1 MIMRTRTIR
10 QRIDFSADP
19 HDLYE
24 TLMDSKKHSEFTG
37 SKCVISR
44 KVGGKVSA
52 YDGYI
57 TGENIELELD
67 KKIVQTWRAE
77 EDCWPADHYSR
88 VIFVLKPTKSGT
100 RLTFTH
106 SGVPVDCGDR
116 FDTGWQEQYWTPM
129 QEMFSKMSLI

>member
-1 MIMRTRTIR
+1 MKTRTIR
-10 QRIDFSADP
+10 QTIDFSAKT
-19 HDLYE
+19 HEVYE
-24 TLMDSKKHSEFTG
+24 ALMDSKKHSEFTG

-44 KVGGKVSA
+44 KVRGKVSA

-57 TGENIELELD
+57 VGENIEIVPD
-67 KKIVQTWRAE
+67 KKVVQTWRAE

-100 RLTFTH
+100 RLNFTH

-116 FDTGWQEQYWTPM
+116 FDTGWQEHYWTPM
-129 QEMFSKMSLI
+129 KEMLER